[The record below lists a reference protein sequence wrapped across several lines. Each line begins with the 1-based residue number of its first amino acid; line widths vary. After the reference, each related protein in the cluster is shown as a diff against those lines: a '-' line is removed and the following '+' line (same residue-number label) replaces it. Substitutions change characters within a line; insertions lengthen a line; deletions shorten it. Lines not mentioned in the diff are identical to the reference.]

1 MRIWIAFL
9 AREHVMRRRSQR
21 IEMVIILYFGTS
33 ARSLSYVDCSKRTW
47 LLAFSLF
54 FPLDHFFFLALPP
67 AWALAALAAFDSGAF
82 GGCEGEGF
90 GGGSR
95 QRDALAMSTPRR
107 RTWGAREGGFPSRRP
122 LARGKR
128 NGRNPKKP
136 ARWGRR
142 GRRARDGDGV
152 ESWIRRRRGVATRG
166 AASRRDARGVARRR
180 RRRDARAKPHRPRA
194 RAQRFPSRA
203 RSETP
208 ETRADAIVARAAAAT
223 ARENDGNAW
232 KRDEKTHHLDNT

>member
-152 ESWIRRRRGVATRG
+152 E
-166 AASRRDARGVARRR
+166 
-180 RRRDARAKPHRPRA
+180 
-194 RAQRFPSRA
+194 
-203 RSETP
+203 
-208 ETRADAIVARAAAAT
+208 
-223 ARENDGNAW
+223 
-232 KRDEKTHHLDNT
+232 